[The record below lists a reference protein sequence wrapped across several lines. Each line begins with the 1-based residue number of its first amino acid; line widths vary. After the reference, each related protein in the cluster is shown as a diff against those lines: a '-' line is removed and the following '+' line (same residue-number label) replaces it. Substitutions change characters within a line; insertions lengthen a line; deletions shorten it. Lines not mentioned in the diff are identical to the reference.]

1 MITGSQE
8 YEQFLANIAEGAPSV
23 LTMRL
28 PTTEP
33 IYEIDWNSRKVS
45 APPFIGVEGDH
56 EAEIIYF
63 QMDRYYDAIDLA
75 ESIGMITFKNAKNEE
90 YYYLIPNYD
99 IYSVEGKIIFPWV
112 IQAPVALYG
121 GTVQFA
127 IKFFKVEPTSKKL
140 AYELNTIVARTKV
153 LVGWA
158 NFNNVNHT
166 YNTLNPESIILDNN
180 VLDDLNTILQSR
192 RYLSIY
198 WKSPE
203 EAINYDPLLPPSG
216 N

>member
-75 ESIGMITFKNAKNEE
+75 EAIGMITFKNAKNEE
-90 YYYLIPNYD
+90 YYYLIPTYD
-99 IYSVEGKIIFPWV
+99 IYSIEDKIIFPWV

-127 IKFFKVEPTSKKL
+127 IKFFKVDKTSNPKKL
-140 AYELNTIVARTKV
+140 VYELNTIVARTKV

-158 NFNNVNHT
+158 NYNNMSHT
-166 YNTLNPESIILDNN
+166 YHTLNPESILLDNE
-180 VLDDLNTILQSR
+180 TIERLSQIIQASQYLQM
-192 RYLSIY
+192 Y
-198 WKSPE
+198 W
-203 EAINYDPLLPPSG
+203 IDV
-216 N
+216 